1 MKTELTGHLRAADT
15 AFAISFTAVLPSLPV
30 KTLALPEF
38 TKRAC
43 ALPFCSLS
51 LHQITGHPGTDVFV
65 STPATEVFD
74 FNLTNSKSGRPL
86 YFKPERLVELETPA
100 TPGIRGK
107 FLGANGDFFKSITKI
122 LRNRR

>member
-1 MKTELTGHLRAADT
+1 MRRIEKHT
-15 AFAISFTAVLPSLPV
+15 
-30 KTLALPEF
+30 
-38 TKRAC
+38 
-43 ALPFCSLS
+43 
-51 LHQITGHPGTDVFV
+51 PGEIWEGEW
-65 STPATEVFD
+65 EVFD

-86 YFKPERLVELETPA
+86 YFKPERLVELETPV

>member
-1 MKTELTGHLRAADT
+1 M
-15 AFAISFTAVLPSLPV
+15 
-30 KTLALPEF
+30 
-38 TKRAC
+38 
-43 ALPFCSLS
+43 PFCSLS

-107 FLGANGDFFKSITKI
+107 FFGANGDFFKSITKT
-122 LRNRR
+122 LRNRG